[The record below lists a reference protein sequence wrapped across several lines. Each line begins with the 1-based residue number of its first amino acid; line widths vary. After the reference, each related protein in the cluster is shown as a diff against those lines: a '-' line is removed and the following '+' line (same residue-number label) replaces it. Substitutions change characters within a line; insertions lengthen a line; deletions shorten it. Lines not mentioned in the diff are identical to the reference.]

1 MGRAPGTSTT
11 QSRPGSSSENMTEK
25 LTIEKLKAIVWEKY
39 QAAQARGAISKANAY
54 LEIATLVDQLS
65 ADSSYHQT
73 SLLDSPTQ
81 AITTKQGT
89 L

>member
-1 MGRAPGTSTT
+1 VR
-11 QSRPGSSSENMTEK
+11 EK
-25 LTIEKLKAIVWEKY
+25 LTIENLRAIIWEKY

-65 ADSSYHQT
+65 NDSSYRQT

-81 AITTKQGT
+81 TLTTKQET